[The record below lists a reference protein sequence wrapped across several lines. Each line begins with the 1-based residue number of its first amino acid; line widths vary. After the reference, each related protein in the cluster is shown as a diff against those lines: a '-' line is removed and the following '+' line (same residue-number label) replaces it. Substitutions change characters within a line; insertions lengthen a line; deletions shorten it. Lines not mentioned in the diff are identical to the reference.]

1 MDTKKIN
8 ALLVALEHGSL
19 TAAAEELGY
28 TQSGM
33 THMMNSLE
41 DEIGLK
47 LLMRTKSGVHL
58 SPAGEELLS
67 DMIALSD
74 SAAKLERH
82 IEKIKQKGTSSLKLG
97 VYSSMTRQWLPSILA
112 ELRRTNPE
120 MNVSVTVFS
129 KVEQAYAAVKN
140 ASIDCSI
147 ASYAQSMISGMDWV
161 HLRDDPLVAI
171 LPANFGFSG
180 SAYPIE
186 DFKGQ
191 EFMMPSGGFELDVA
205 PLIASVGSDS
215 TPLIRYSNLDDA
227 SLVSMVAHGL
237 GVTVL
242 SELVMENIFEN
253 VTAVPI
259 SPYAC
264 RQLGI
269 IFNKSR
275 KTDRNVS
282 LLIDCAKRTI
292 SEMYAEC

>member
-8 ALLVALEHGSL
+8 ALLLSLEHGSL

-41 DEIGLK
+41 DETGLK

-74 SAAKLERH
+74 SAAKLECH
-82 IEKIKQKGTSSLKLG
+82 IDKIKKKGTSSLKLG

-112 ELRRTNPE
+112 DLRRTNPE

-129 KVEQAYAAVKN
+129 KVEQSYAAVKN
-140 ASIDCSI
+140 GSVDCAI

-161 HLRDDPLVAI
+161 HLRDDPLMAV
-171 LPANFGFSG
+171 LPADLGFSG

-186 DFKGQ
+186 SFKGQ

-205 PLIASVGSDS
+205 PLLASVGSDS

-227 SLVSMVAHGL
+227 SLISMVAHGL

-242 SELVMENIFEN
+242 SELVIKSIPDA
-253 VTAVPI
+253 VTAVPL

-282 LLIDCAKRTI
+282 LLIECAKRTI
-292 SEMYAEC
+292 AEN

>member
-8 ALLVALEHGSL
+8 ALLLSLEHGSL

-82 IEKIKQKGTSSLKLG
+82 IDKIKQKGTSSLKLG

-140 ASIDCSI
+140 ASIDCAI

-161 HLRDDPLVAI
+161 HLRDDPLMAI

-180 SAYPIE
+180 NAYPIE

-205 PLIASVGSDS
+205 PLLASVGSDS

-242 SELVMENIFEN
+242 SELVMENIFET

-292 SEMYAEC
+292 SGMYAEC

>member
-8 ALLVALEHGSL
+8 ALLLSLEHGSL

-67 DMIALSD
+67 NMIALSD

-82 IEKIKQKGTSSLKLG
+82 IDKIKQKGTSSLKLG

-140 ASIDCSI
+140 ASIDCAI

-161 HLRDDPLVAI
+161 HLRDDPLMAI

-180 SAYPIE
+180 STYPIE

-205 PLIASVGSDS
+205 PLLASVGSDS

-242 SELVMENIFEN
+242 SELVMENIFET

-292 SEMYAEC
+292 SGMYAEC

>member
-8 ALLVALEHGSL
+8 ALLLSLEHGSL

-41 DEIGLK
+41 DELGLK
-47 LLMRTKSGVHL
+47 LLLRTKTGVHL

-74 SAAKLERH
+74 SASKLERH
-82 IEKIKQKGTSSLKLG
+82 VGKIKQEGTSSLKLG
-97 VYSSMTRQWLPSILA
+97 AYSSMTRQWLPAILA
-112 ELRRTNPE
+112 ELRRVSPE

-129 KVEQAYAAVKN
+129 KMEQAYAAVRN
-140 ASIDCSI
+140 GSLDCAI
-147 ASYAQSMISGMDWV
+147 ASYAQAMATGMEWV
-161 HLRDDPLVAI
+161 HLRDDPLVAV
-171 LPANFGFSG
+171 LPADCGFNG
-180 SAYPIE
+180 GAYPVE
-186 DFKGQ
+186 RFKGQ
-191 EFMMPSGGFELDVA
+191 EFMMPSGGFELDVG
-205 PLIASVGSDS
+205 PLLTSVGSES
-215 TPLIRYSNLDDA
+215 PPLIRYSNLDDA

-242 SELVMENIFEN
+242 SELVMESISEP

-264 RQLGI
+264 RSLGI
-269 IFNKSR
+269 IFTRSR
-275 KTDRNVS
+275 KADKNVV
-282 LLIDCAKRTI
+282 LLIECAKRTI
-292 SEMYAEC
+292 AEMYAEG

>member
-8 ALLVALEHGSL
+8 ALLLSLEHGSL

-41 DEIGLK
+41 DETGLK

-74 SAAKLERH
+74 SAAKLECH
-82 IEKIKQKGTSSLKLG
+82 IDKIKKKGTSSLKLG

-112 ELRRTNPE
+112 DLRRTNPE

-129 KVEQAYAAVKN
+129 KVEQSYAAVKN
-140 ASIDCSI
+140 GSVDCAI

-161 HLRDDPLVAI
+161 HLRDDPLMAV
-171 LPANFGFSG
+171 LPADLGFSG

-186 DFKGQ
+186 NFKGQ

-205 PLIASVGSDS
+205 PLLASIGSDS

-227 SLVSMVAHGL
+227 SLISMVAHGL

-242 SELVMENIFEN
+242 SELVIKSIPDA
-253 VTAVPI
+253 VTAVPL

-282 LLIDCAKRTI
+282 LLIECAKRTI
-292 SEMYAEC
+292 AEN

>member
-8 ALLVALEHGSL
+8 ALLLSLEHGSL

-41 DEIGLK
+41 DELGLK
-47 LLMRTKSGVHL
+47 LLLRTKTGVHL

-74 SAAKLERH
+74 SASKLERH
-82 IEKIKQKGTSSLKLG
+82 IGKIKQEGTSSLKLG
-97 VYSSMTRQWLPSILA
+97 AYSSMTRQWLPAILA
-112 ELRRTNPE
+112 ELRRVSPE

-129 KVEQAYAAVKN
+129 KMEQAYAAVRN
-140 ASIDCSI
+140 GSLDCAI
-147 ASYAQSMISGMDWV
+147 ASYAQAMATGMEWV
-161 HLRDDPLVAI
+161 HLRDDPLVAV
-171 LPANFGFSG
+171 LPADCGFSG
-180 SAYPIE
+180 GAYPVE
-186 DFKGQ
+186 RFKGQ
-191 EFMMPSGGFELDVA
+191 EFMMPSGGFELDVG
-205 PLIASVGSDS
+205 PLLTSVGSES
-215 TPLIRYSNLDDA
+215 PPLIRYSNLDDA

-242 SELVMENIFEN
+242 SELVMESISEP

-264 RQLGI
+264 RSLGI
-269 IFNKSR
+269 IFTRSR
-275 KTDRNVS
+275 KADKNVV
-282 LLIDCAKRTI
+282 LLIECAKRTI
-292 SEMYAEC
+292 AEMYAKG

>member
-8 ALLVALEHGSL
+8 ALLLSLEHGSL

-82 IEKIKQKGTSSLKLG
+82 IDKIKQKGTSSLKLG

-140 ASIDCSI
+140 ASIDCAI

-161 HLRDDPLVAI
+161 HLRDDPLMAI
-171 LPANFGFSG
+171 LPANFGFNG

-205 PLIASVGSDS
+205 PLLASVGSDS

-242 SELVMENIFEN
+242 SELVMENIFET

-292 SEMYAEC
+292 SGMYAEC